1 MNIKA
6 FTLLLLIGLCS
17 VGCQSTLNTLKKP
30 PSEKYVE
37 VVSNEPHASAEESLK
52 ASGVNYVCKEIY
64 VGKGSSQNR
73 RACFVKAPPASMYET
88 LGVKMSDLPSAIL
101 EDTGQN
107 FLIVGQIALAFVGH
121 GLYFPQ

>member
-1 MNIKA
+1 MNSKVFIS
-6 FTLLLLIGLCS
+6 LMLIGIFS
-17 VGCQSTLNTLKKP
+17 VGCQSTFNTLKKP
-30 PSEKYVE
+30 PPEKYVE
-37 VVSNEPHASAEESLK
+37 VVSNDSHSSAEESLK
-52 ASGVNYVCKEIY
+52 ASGVNYICKEIY

-88 LGVKMSDLPSAIL
+88 LGVKMSDLPAAIL